1 MAKNGTWG
9 TQVEL
14 LGAATLY
21 KVPIYRGFI
30 KGGIRNNGTVE

>member
-1 MAKNGTWG
+1 MAKIGTWG

-14 LGAATLY
+14 LGAATFY

-30 KGGIRNNGTVE
+30 KGGIRNNGTAE